1 VVLHVSMTGGGLR
14 PLSAENLNT
23 YALHLFIYLTKKTN
37 EQIYII
43 DLCTQVVEV
52 KYYWQCKQLITERK
66 CATQVLLCE
75 WPSIPGR
82 A

>member
-1 VVLHVSMTGGGLR
+1 MVLHVSMTGGGLR

-52 KYYWQCKQLITERK
+52 KYY
-66 CATQVLLCE
+66 
-75 WPSIPGR
+75 
-82 A
+82 